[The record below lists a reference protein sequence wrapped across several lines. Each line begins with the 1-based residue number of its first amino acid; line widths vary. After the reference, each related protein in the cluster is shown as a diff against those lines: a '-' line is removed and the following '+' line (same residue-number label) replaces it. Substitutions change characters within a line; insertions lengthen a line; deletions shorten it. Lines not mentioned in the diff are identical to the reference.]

1 MATSSRKAGART
13 PAARRA
19 ASRKASTASKP
30 AVRKPAIRK
39 APARSKAA
47 LPRRVV
53 RGAAAAKGA
62 RLAGVGTE
70 AVLKAT
76 GRAWEEWITL
86 LDRAGARTLP
96 HKDIALLLS
105 RKFQVPNWW
114 SQMVTVGYEQAR
126 GLRSPNQ
133 AADGFSTSASRTV
146 ATPLGNLYAAWN
158 DPQVRA
164 RWLFDAPVEMRKST
178 EGKSIRMTW
187 TAGNS
192 SVDVGF
198 YAKGADKSMVAVQ
211 HGKLASA
218 ASVKRQKA
226 FWAEALER
234 LKVLLEP
241 AAR

>member
-1 MATSSRKAGART
+1 
-13 PAARRA
+13 
-19 ASRKASTASKP
+19 
-30 AVRKPAIRK
+30 
-39 APARSKAA
+39 
-47 LPRRVV
+47 
-53 RGAAAAKGA
+53 
-62 RLAGVGTE
+62 
-70 AVLKAT
+70 
-76 GRAWEEWITL
+76 
-86 LDRAGARTLP
+86 
-96 HKDIALLLS
+96 
-105 RKFQVPNWW
+105 
-114 SQMVTVGYEQAR
+114 
-126 GLRSPNQ
+126 
-133 AADGFSTSASRTV
+133 
-146 ATPLGNLYAAWN
+146 
-158 DPQVRA
+158 
-164 RWLFDAPVEMRKST
+164 VEMRKST